1 MSTEDLKKLIGELKG
16 EHVME
21 WESIDQC
28 VEILEK
34 IKDTEDDEEIKVIKK
49 VVIFIKKTYDSGRE
63 TYILPEELEYLN
75 DLYLPEE
82 VSEEVEVVSTTEK
95 VNDDDSAGD
104 LTDTGTP
111 KKVVEKKG
119 EKKEKPLREEQ
130 KKQLKIEEML
140 KGNDDYKKIADE
152 IKKAEK
158 NLNTEITRR
167 KTHIAKLKIKA
178 KDKANMIFG
187 DLYAK
192 GNLK

>member
-75 DLYLPEE
+75 ELYLQEE

-104 LTDTGTP
+104 S
-111 KKVVEKKG
+111 
-119 EKKEKPLREEQ
+119 KEKLI
-130 KKQLKIEEML
+130 KGIDIYIYAKQLKKWDKDTADKFFKEDETLKKKEESID
-140 KGNDDYKKIADE
+140 K
-152 IKKAEK
+152 
-158 NLNTEITRR
+158 
-167 KTHIAKLKIKA
+167 KIKA
-178 KDKANMIFG
+178 KNKYLKSINKQIEKEQLA
-187 DLYAK
+187 LAK
-192 GNLK
+192 MQLDFLILTK

>member
-1 MSTEDLKKLIGELKG
+1 MNTEDLKKLIGELKG

>member
-1 MSTEDLKKLIGELKG
+1 MNTEDLKKLIGELKG

-75 DLYLPEE
+75 DLYLQEE
-82 VSEEVEVVSTTEK
+82 V
-95 VNDDDSAGD
+95 NDDSAGD